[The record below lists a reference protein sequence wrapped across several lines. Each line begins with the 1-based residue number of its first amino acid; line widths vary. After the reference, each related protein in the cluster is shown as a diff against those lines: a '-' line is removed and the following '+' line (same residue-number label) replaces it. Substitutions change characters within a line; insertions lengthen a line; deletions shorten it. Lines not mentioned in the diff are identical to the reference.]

1 MKKLK
6 FDTLFESLMM
16 SEGTISNQNR
26 FQNTNFNL
34 QKIIDKLEDENS
46 YDYKSIFEPFI
57 ERWKDKSSLKNQT
70 PKDIKDLLNSVLT
83 KIEDFTRDGVEYLS
97 YSDLNEIINGVMQ
110 NAETIKTSKIH
121 VARWSDKFRGLFQKM
136 KDVQDGGPSN
146 EMDSDE
152 EEQDFSGD
160 SENNLSENEGIKT
173 KVLQTVQAS
182 DSMSNQEVLDYLVRR
197 MGRSEVSS
205 ENILNSLI
213 SSGDFVQN
221 EDGNLEVSRE
231 TKEIETFGTVQDDD
245 LDIPETGIPFKEYDV
260 KDEDEDVDAA
270 FRDALESDPYKSRD
284 Y

>member
-136 KDVQDGGPSN
+136 KDVQDGGSSI
-146 EMDSDE
+146 EMNSDE
-152 EEQDFSGD
+152 EEQDLSGG

-173 KVLQTVQAS
+173 KVLQIVQAS

-197 MGRSEVSS
+197 MGRSEVSA

-213 SSGDFVQN
+213 SSGDLVQN